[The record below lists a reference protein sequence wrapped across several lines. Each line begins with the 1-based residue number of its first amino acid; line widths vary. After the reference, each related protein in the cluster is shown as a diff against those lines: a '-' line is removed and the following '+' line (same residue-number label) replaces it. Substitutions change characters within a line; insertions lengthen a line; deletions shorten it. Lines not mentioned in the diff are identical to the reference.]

1 MFSHRYG
8 LEHISCV
15 GVTDVIQ
22 GLANIRKVSRG
33 DDGKNTWSGVITRRI
48 HSSLCCSY
56 FSVLQNV
63 RGGSQVR
70 SRLYFVK

>member
-22 GLANIRKVSRG
+22 GLADIGKVSRG
-33 DDGKNTWSGVITRRI
+33 DVGKNTRSGVVADRL
-48 HSSLCCSY
+48 HSSMCCSY
-56 FSVLQNV
+56 FGVLQNV

-70 SRLYFVK
+70 SRLYL